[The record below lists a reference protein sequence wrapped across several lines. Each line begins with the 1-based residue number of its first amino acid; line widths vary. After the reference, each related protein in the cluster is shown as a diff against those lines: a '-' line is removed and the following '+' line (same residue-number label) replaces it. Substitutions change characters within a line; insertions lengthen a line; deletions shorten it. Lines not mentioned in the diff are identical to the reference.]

1 MTALSPLAFRV
12 TFSGESLIADPAR
25 DESLHDAMIRALE
38 KHSGSSVNM
47 CGKCKRTNGK
57 YGYSIALANGL
68 RAVAVIEGN
77 AESEPAPGSEQSPPA
92 TWAQKIKAIKL
103 AAEMIG
109 RSEIRKVTRHL
120 AEGVEHMEY
129 KDYTEFDCAS
139 EDHYI
144 FGEAV
149 HLIEELELPFDEALQ
164 VVMSG
169 ELGDTPA

>member
-12 TFSGESLIADPAR
+12 TFNGESLIADPAR

-38 KHSGSSVNM
+38 KHSGSSVKT

-57 YGYSIALANGL
+57 YGYSIALASGL

-77 AESEPAPGSEQSPPA
+77 AESELAPGSEQSPQA

-139 EDHYI
+139 EDQYI

-169 ELGDTPA
+169 EQGDTPA